1 VKLYRPATVLVG
13 VLFVLIGGLTRLAAP
28 DQVFSED
35 NRTTSHATV
44 GQTLQF
50 GGSDVTVT
58 RMKLV
63 KSYRVRESDDTA
75 TESNGIFVAVEYD
88 TVRRTAEP
96 PSNSVSL
103 TTDAGTV
110 YTPVVDAYG
119 DRIDFAEPGF
129 GKSAAIVFE
138 VNPDDLAGLTLTIA
152 TFQLFTVLAQNL
164 EFDLGIPDDAIA
176 QQEIDNADAE
186 YLFPAAVTRVA

>member
-1 VKLYRPATVLVG
+1 MKLYRPSTVLVG

-28 DQVFSED
+28 DQVYSEN
-35 NRTTSHATV
+35 NRTVSHATV
-44 GQTLQF
+44 GQTLKF
-50 GGSDVTVT
+50 GDSDVTIT
-58 RMKLV
+58 RVKFV
-63 KSYRVRESDDTA
+63 KSYRVRESDETA

-96 PSNSVSL
+96 PSNTVSL
-103 TTDAGTV
+103 TTDSGTV
-110 YTPVVDAYG
+110 YTAVVDAYG

-138 VNPDDLAGLTLTIA
+138 VNPDDLAGLTLTMA

-164 EFDLGIPDDAIA
+164 EFDLGVPDEDVAK
-176 QQEIDNADAE
+176 QEIDNADAE
-186 YLFPAAVTRVA
+186 YLIPEAVARVA